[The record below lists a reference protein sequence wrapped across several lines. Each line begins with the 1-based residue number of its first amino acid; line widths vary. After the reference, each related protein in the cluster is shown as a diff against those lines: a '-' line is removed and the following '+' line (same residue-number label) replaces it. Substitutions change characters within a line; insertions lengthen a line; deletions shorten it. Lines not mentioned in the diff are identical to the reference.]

1 MLLSLISTLDRMQ
14 QNYFHGFFEEQ
25 DPLLF
30 RYAVYLMRD
39 HHQAEEAL
47 QNAWLQCLSNR
58 ETFFAIPE
66 NIRPA
71 WMRSVLRNA
80 AHDLYRQAR
89 RFVPLD
95 DDWDAPAPDP
105 GDTDGIVSIIR
116 SMPEQYRQVL
126 ELKFLLE
133 WSDEMIAQKLGLTL
147 NATYTRISRGK
158 KLLRERLIQE
168 GYADETNRRVF

>member
-1 MLLSLISTLDRMQ
+1 MLLRLAR
-14 QNYFHGFFEEQ
+14 FFSSMLSQ
-25 DPLLF
+25 FLKKL
-30 RYAVYLMRD
+30 V
-39 HHQAEEAL
+39 AL
-47 QNAWLQCLSNR
+47 Q
-58 ETFFAIPE
+58 
-66 NIRPA
+66 
-71 WMRSVLRNA
+71 
-80 AHDLYRQAR
+80 
-89 RFVPLD
+89 
-95 DDWDAPAPDP
+95 DAPAPDP

-168 GYADETNRRVF
+168 GYADETN